1 VRALAAFA
9 TLVWC
14 TVCAVVP
21 VSEASSQVVGRPDEP
36 VVLLQ
41 MNLCSSGY
49 ADCYRAASYPAILRE
64 TNRQIAEHDPTA
76 VTLNEVCSRDAARI
90 ARLTGY
96 HLRFA
101 AVDEA
106 GAPLPCANPG
116 GRGVFG
122 MAVLTL
128 PDVTSAET
136 RAFSTQSGEEARRWL
151 CVTSA
156 SDVTFC
162 TAHLDTRAS
171 PEERMTNDAQCR
183 DLRRLLAG
191 FATTRAT
198 FFAGDVNRVRPCA
211 PTTMWVER
219 DAAAAQLPGIQHV
232 YGTVGAY
239 APNAH
244 VTAAQHTD
252 HDVLFVTRAP

>member
-1 VRALAAFA
+1 LAAFA

-21 VSEASSQVVGRPDEP
+21 VSDASSQVVGRPHEP

-49 ADCYRAASYPAILRE
+49 ADCYRATSYPAILRE
-64 TNRQIAEHDPTA
+64 TSRQIAEHDPTA
-76 VTLNEVCSRDAARI
+76 VTLNEVCSLDAARI

-101 AVDEA
+101 TVDEA
-106 GAPLPCANPG
+106 GARLLCANPG

-136 RAFSTQSGEEARRWL
+136 RAFSTRSGEEARRWL

-156 SDVTFC
+156 TEVTFC
-162 TAHLDTRAS
+162 TAHLDTRGS
-171 PEERMTNDAQCR
+171 LEERMTNDAQCR
-183 DLRRLLAG
+183 ELSRLLAG
-191 FATTRAT
+191 YAATRAT
-198 FFAGDVNRVRPCA
+198 FFAGDVNRGRPCA
-211 PTTMWVER
+211 PATMWVER
-219 DAAAAQLPGIQHV
+219 DDAAAQLPGLQHV
-232 YGTVGAY
+232 YGTVGAN
-239 APNAH
+239 APAAH
-244 VTAAQHTD
+244 VTAARHTD
-252 HDVLFVTRAP
+252 HDVLVVARTS